1 MTPLGVG
8 GGAQVIK
15 IDDGVIPIASM
26 SRGASSGT
34 ASSKYFQCKH
44 AIGTISDSETN
55 HHCEW

>member
-15 IDDGVIPIASM
+15 IDDGVIPIAST

-34 ASSKYFQCKH
+34 ASSKYFHCKH
-44 AIGTISDSETN
+44 AIAAISELN
-55 HHCEW
+55 

>member
-15 IDDGVIPIASM
+15 MDDGVIPIASM

-34 ASSKYFQCKH
+34 ASNKHFQCKH
-44 AIGTISDSETN
+44 SIETTSDTN